1 MAAAWLAALYLLCHG
16 LALALLPGHAQAL
29 SFSFLIG
36 APLLAA
42 LACLWRMRLSQAR
55 VGWLALA
62 VGMLL
67 WAGGMALNMY
77 QEIGRGNP
85 DATPGASMLL
95 YVLYGVPLTFAMAH
109 PRHEPWYLI
118 LIDGAL
124 ALLLGYLFFVHTFSF
139 ATVSDAPAQGINS
152 LRVMFDIENLFI
164 AVFALVRY
172 LASEDGSRRVF
183 FRALSLFAWLYLGM
197 AAYINHF
204 ATEASYGG
212 LTDVLIDLPFLLLAV
227 LALRGGAEAED
238 TTPRRLALAV
248 RAGSPLILP
257 AALLVVSGLMVDKH
271 PHLAVVGFALATLGS
286 GLRGVVMQVRAM
298 ERQDQLDVLSRV
310 DALTGVANRRQF
322 DQVLQAEWGRA
333 RRSGQGMAL
342 LMVDIDHFKQFNDR
356 FGHPLGDVCLR
367 EVATTLAGCA
377 TRGSD
382 VVARYGG
389 EEFAVVVPATTR
401 EGALALAETMRHA
414 VERVRL
420 ASPGAVN
427 LIGVTISIG
436 VAHVAQIAS
445 SDPSGL
451 LAATDAALYEA
462 KRHGRNRVV
471 EAEVG
476 VSSVAGATPR

>member
-1 MAAAWLAALYLLCHG
+1 MAAVLAALYIVCHG
-16 LALALLPGHAQAL
+16 LALVLVPGHAQAV

-42 LACLWRMRLSQAR
+42 LACLRRMHRSDAR
-55 VGWLALA
+55 VGWFALA

-77 QEIGRGNP
+77 QEIGLGTP
-85 DATPGASMLL
+85 DATPGASMLF

-124 ALLLGYLFFVHTFSF
+124 ALLLGYMFFVHTFSF
-139 ATVSDAPAQGINS
+139 ATLSDAPEPGLGS
-152 LRVMFDIENLFI
+152 LRMMFDIENLFI

-172 LASEDGSRRVF
+172 LASEDTPRRVF
-183 FRALSLFAWLYLGM
+183 FRALTLYAWLYM
-197 AAYINHF
+197 AMAFYINHF
-204 ATEASYGG
+204 ATDASYGG
-212 LTDVLIDLPFLLLAV
+212 PSDLLIDLPFLLLAV
-227 LALRGGAEAED
+227 MALRDDPERGDA
-238 TTPRRLALAV
+238 TRRRLALAV

-257 AALLVVSGLMVDKH
+257 AALLVVSALMVEAH

-298 ERQDQLDVLSRV
+298 ERQDQLDVLTRV
-310 DALTGVANRRQF
+310 DALTGVANRRAF
-322 DQVLQAEWGRA
+322 DQALQAEWSRA

-342 LMVDIDHFKQFNDR
+342 LMVDIDHFKAFNDR
-356 FGHPLGDVCLR
+356 FGHPLGDACLR
-367 EVATTLAGCA
+367 AVATALSGCA

-389 EEFAVVVPATTR
+389 EEFAVVVSGTTR
-401 EGALALAETMRHA
+401 DGALALAETMRLA
-414 VERVRL
+414 VERLRL
-420 ASPGAVN
+420 ATADPIGSV
-427 LIGVTISIG
+427 GVTLSIG

-445 SDPSGL
+445 ADPAAL

-462 KRHGRNRVV
+462 KRAGRNRVV
-471 EAEVG
+471 EGRLPEAH
-476 VSSVAGATPR
+476 AQP

>member
-1 MAAAWLAALYLLCHG
+1 MAAWLAAVYVLCHWV
-16 LALALLPGHAQAL
+16 ALALWPAHAQGV
-29 SFSFLIG
+29 SFAFLVI

-42 LACLWRMRLSQAR
+42 LACAWRMRRSEAR

-62 VGMLL
+62 VGLLL

-77 QEIGRGNP
+77 QDLVGGTP
-85 DATPGASMLL
+85 DATPGLSMLL

-139 ATVSDAPAQGINS
+139 ASVGDAPDAGVAS
-152 LRVMFDIENLFI
+152 LRRMFDIENLFI

-172 LASEDGSRRVF
+172 LASEDAARRAF
-183 FRALSLFAWLYLGM
+183 FRALALFAWVYLLM
-197 AAYINHF
+197 AAYINHV

-212 LTDVLIDLPFLLLAV
+212 AADLLIDLPFLLLAV
-227 LALRGGAEAED
+227 VALRERPERDA

-257 AALLVVSGLMVDKH
+257 AALLVVSALMVDAH

-298 ERQDQLDVLSRV
+298 ERQDQLDVLARV
-310 DALTGVANRRQF
+310 DGLTGVANRRQF
-322 DQVLQAEWGRA
+322 DQVLQAEWSRA
-333 RRSGQGMAL
+333 RRSGQSMAL

-356 FGHPLGDVCLR
+356 FGHPLGDACLR
-367 EVATTLAGCA
+367 AVATALAGCA
-377 TRGSD
+377 SRSTD

-389 EEFAVVVPATTR
+389 EEFAVVVPGTSR
-401 EGALALAETMRHA
+401 EGVLALAETMRRA
-414 VERVRL
+414 VAQLRL
-420 ASPGAVN
+420 VAADPQQQ
-427 LIGVTISIG
+427 IGVTISVG
-436 VAHVAQIAS
+436 VARVGQIAS
-445 SDPSGL
+445 IDAGPL

-471 EAEVG
+471 EGHVG
-476 VSSVAGATPR
+476 PVPLA

>member
-1 MAAAWLAALYLLCHG
+1 MAAVLAALYIVCHG
-16 LALALLPGHAQAL
+16 LALVLLPGHAQAV

-42 LACLWRMRLSQAR
+42 LACLRRMHRSDAR
-55 VGWLALA
+55 VGWFALA

-77 QEIGRGNP
+77 QEIGLGTP
-85 DATPGASMLL
+85 DATPGASMLF

-124 ALLLGYLFFVHTFSF
+124 ALLLGYMFFVHTFSF
-139 ATVSDAPAQGINS
+139 ATLSDAPEPGLGS
-152 LRVMFDIENLFI
+152 LRMMFDIENLFI

-172 LASEDGSRRVF
+172 LASEDAPRRVF
-183 FRALSLFAWLYLGM
+183 FRALTLYAWLYM
-197 AAYINHF
+197 AMAFYINHF
-204 ATEASYGG
+204 ATDASYGG
-212 LTDVLIDLPFLLLAV
+212 PSDLLIDLPFLLLAV
-227 LALRGGAEAED
+227 MALRDDPERGDA
-238 TTPRRLALAV
+238 TRRRLALAV

-257 AALLVVSGLMVDKH
+257 AALLVVSALMVEAH

-298 ERQDQLDVLSRV
+298 ERQDQLDVLTRV
-310 DALTGVANRRQF
+310 DALTGVANRRAF
-322 DQVLQAEWGRA
+322 DQALQAEWSRA

-342 LMVDIDHFKQFNDR
+342 LMVDIDHFKEFNDR
-356 FGHPLGDVCLR
+356 FGHPLGDACLR
-367 EVATTLAGCA
+367 AVATALSGCA

-389 EEFAVVVPATTR
+389 EEFAVVVSSTTR
-401 EGALALAETMRHA
+401 DGALALAETMRLA
-414 VERVRL
+414 VERLRL
-420 ASPGAVN
+420 ATADPIGSV
-427 LIGVTISIG
+427 GVTISIG

-445 SDPSGL
+445 ADPAAL

-462 KRHGRNRVV
+462 KRAGRNRVV
-471 EAEVG
+471 EGRLPEAH
-476 VSSVAGATPR
+476 AQP